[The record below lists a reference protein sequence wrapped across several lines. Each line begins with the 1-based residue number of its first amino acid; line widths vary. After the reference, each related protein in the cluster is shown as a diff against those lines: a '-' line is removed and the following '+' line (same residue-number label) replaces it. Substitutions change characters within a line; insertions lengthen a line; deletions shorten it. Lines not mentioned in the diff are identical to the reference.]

1 MRTEY
6 RDILV
11 PPFKGMN
18 MTETAPEQELKDYC
32 DEISEWLGMVALGSP
47 RVLASDDVDP
57 YLCRYSIPN
66 VDEAKPSDIVS
77 LRWHGFLPPKW
88 IMELFLTLLYV
99 VDFTPQVH
107 VSLSNIAC

>member
-1 MRTEY
+1 MRTDY

-11 PPFKGMN
+11 PPFKELDITG
-18 MTETAPEQELKDYC
+18 TAPEQELKENC

-57 YLCRYSIPN
+57 YLCRYSVPH

-77 LRWHGFLPPKW
+77 LRWHGFLPLKW

-99 VDFTPQVH
+99 VDSIRQLP
-107 VSLSNIAC
+107 VSL